1 MAGQDEELAYH
12 AIQVGGLGGWPGLVA
27 GVAAGSRHCCMSQCL
42 RQQHCA
48 HKWRVC
54 RAEWRQPMAPAPQAL
69 DVVLKHRV
77 SYNKD
82 CLPVGRGFFFHDQNV
97 GWDRACRRA
106 ERRAQSRQGSGA

>member
-1 MAGQDEELAYH
+1 MSSAQLPCMW
-12 AIQVGGLGGWPGLVA
+12 QLGS
-27 GVAAGSRHCCMSQCL
+27 AADAMRPCPRS
-42 RQQHCA
+42 
-48 HKWRVC
+48 
-54 RAEWRQPMAPAPQAL
+54 PQAL